1 LVATMAPAGTQQ
13 WADLDSDD
21 EEEAHDVTEPQF
33 QTKPDE
39 NGNYIT
45 YDYVTRDGK
54 MYKVQRRMRRTMV
67 TSWIN
72 KAMIARKTMKKF
84 GKAATN
90 DAEHEKRMIV
100 QSEEEISIEF
110 SKKIAVQVHSKD
122 EAEDKFYEESL
133 AMAESMNQQKKAWTE
148 INRLR
153 QSERDEVGAERP
165 SEAEKPSEIREM
177 MQSRAEAAPKSAYVP
192 PSLRGKGS
200 DADGKGKGK
209 GMDDQQD
216 CSLRITN
223 LSDDAREGDLQE
235 LFNQCGRV
243 CRVYIAKDQQ
253 TGAPR
258 GFAFVTYHNR
268 EDAKRAVARLNGYGY
283 DNLILQVQFAKPR
296 Q

>member
-1 LVATMAPAGTQQ
+1 MAPVKQ
-13 WADLDSDD
+13 WADFDDSDAED
-21 EEEAHDVTEPQF
+21 ETDENARQF

-39 NGNYIT
+39 NGFFQAFGYE
-45 YDYVTRDGK
+45 TRDGK
-54 MYKVQRRMRRTMV
+54 MYKVQRRMRRTTV

-72 KAMIARKTMKKF
+72 KDMIARKSMKKF

-90 DAEHEKRMIV
+90 DVEAEKRLIV
-100 QSEEEISIEF
+100 QSEEEIHIEL

-165 SEAEKPSEIREM
+165 AEPEKPSEIREM
-177 MQSRAEAAPKSAYVP
+177 MQDRAAAAPKSAYLP
-192 PSLRGKGS
+192 PSMRGKGA
-200 DADGKGKGK
+200 DGDGKGKGGK
-209 GMDDQQD
+209 GFDDQQD

-243 CRVYIAKDQQ
+243 SRVYIAKDQQ